1 MFVTVIIASA
11 LPNEKSYK
19 DKSVNVQYK
28 SVKV

>member
-1 MFVTVIIASA
+1 MFVTAIIASA
-11 LPNEKSYK
+11 FPNEKNYK